1 MVIDES
7 PLQTVASRRLGQY
20 NSYTNKIAVS
30 MCSGHALDPWWQES
44 EGETQGDV
52 EEISR
57 AGDEG
62 SRVELGP
69 GDEACNGQ
77 ATLAFFGVGLMCDPA
92 RRGLS
97 K

>member
-1 MVIDES
+1 MARE
-7 PLQTVASRRLGQY
+7 RR
-20 NSYTNKIAVS
+20 
-30 MCSGHALDPWWQES
+30 
-44 EGETQGDV
+44 QGDM

-62 SRVELGP
+62 PWVELGP

-77 ATLAFFGVGLMCDPA
+77 ATLVFFFVDLMCDPT

-97 K
+97 KQASI